1 MIQPLVRQYFN
12 CAFKTNDF
20 KKAANYTTFIFFVHS
35 TLQKNKKHHHH
46 KTTVVFFYLGVIR
59 SIELR

>member
-20 KKAANYTTFIFFVHS
+20 KKAANYTTFIFVVHS
-35 TLQKNKKHHHH
+35 TLQKNKKN
-46 KTTVVFFYLGVIR
+46 TTIIR
-59 SIELR
+59 QWYFLFGCD